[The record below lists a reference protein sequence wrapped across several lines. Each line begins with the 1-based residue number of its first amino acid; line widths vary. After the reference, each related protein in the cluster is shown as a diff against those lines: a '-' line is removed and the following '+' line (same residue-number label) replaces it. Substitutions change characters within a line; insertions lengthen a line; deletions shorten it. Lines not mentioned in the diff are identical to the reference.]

1 MRTFAI
7 AALGLALAAV
17 PLAAPPAELKP
28 ETLEAYKR
36 YVRLTDQRVEAELAH
51 GSGFLL
57 LDRLP
62 EPRRADA
69 WARVRRGE
77 LLVER
82 METRDPAAR
91 GEIEIPRGMVHHWA
105 AIVFIPGATLDQT
118 LALVQDYDST
128 QVHYAPDVARS
139 KLLRREGDRFLAYM
153 RFYRRKVVTAVLDT
167 EHDVRYRRLSP
178 ARAFSR
184 SEAVRI
190 VEIEHPG
197 TDRERALPAGND
209 RGFLWRLDAWWR
221 FEERDGGTY
230 VESEA
235 VSLSR
240 DIPFALGWI
249 VGPFVKSVPRESL
262 EHTLLSTRNA
272 LARKP

>member
-1 MRTFAI
+1 MRTVLI
-7 AALGLALAAV
+7 AALALGLAAAAV
-17 PLAAPPAELKP
+17 PPVELKP

-36 YVRLTDQRVEAELAH
+36 YVRLTDQRVEAELAR
-51 GSGFLL
+51 GSDFLL
-57 LDRLP
+57 PDRLLTA
-62 EPRRADA
+62 RRADA

-82 METRDPAAR
+82 METRDPATQR
-91 GEIEIPRGMVHHWA
+91 EIEIPKGMVHHWA
-105 AIVFIPGATLDQT
+105 AIVFIPGATLEQT
-118 LALVQDYDST
+118 LALVQDYDAT
-128 QVHYAPDVARS
+128 HVHYAPDVARS
-139 KLLRREGDRFLAYM
+139 KLLGREGDRFLAYM
-153 RFYRRKVVTAVLDT
+153 RFYRKKVVTAVLDT

-178 ARAFSR
+178 TRAFSR

-190 VEIEHPG
+190 VEIEHPD
-197 TDRERALPAGND
+197 TPRERALPPGND

-262 EHTLLSTRNA
+262 AHTLLSTRRA
-272 LARKP
+272 LAAR

>member
-1 MRTFAI
+1 MRSFVI
-7 AALGLALAAV
+7 GVLGTVLAAV
-17 PLAAPPAELKP
+17 PLAGPPAELKP
-28 ETLEAYKR
+28 ETVEAYQR
-36 YVRLTDQRVEAELAH
+36 YVRLTDQRVAAELARD
-51 GSGFLL
+51 SGFLL
-57 LDRLP
+57 PDRLP
-62 EPRRADA
+62 QARRADA
-69 WARVRRGE
+69 WARLRRGE

-82 METRDPAAR
+82 METRDPATQ
-91 GEIEIPRGMVHHWA
+91 GEIGIPGGMVHHWA

-128 QVHYAPDVARS
+128 HLHYAPDVARS
-139 KLLRREGDRFLAYM
+139 KLLRRDGDRFLAYM
-153 RFYRRKVVTAVLDT
+153 RFYRKKVVTAVLDT

-240 DIPFALGWI
+240 DIPFALAWI

-262 EHTLLSTRNA
+262 EHTLLSTRSA
-272 LARKP
+272 LARK